1 MRCGPGFRFH
11 FQNEATLEGRSQVV
25 AFLEAVSNASDEI
38 CAIERPRDLKE
49 FLVSFSHYNLEGG
62 AELFQ
67 L

>member
-25 AFLEAVSNASDEI
+25 AFLAVSNASDEI
-38 CAIERPRDLKE
+38 CAIEGPRDLKE